1 MGLRERKKL
10 ATRRALREAA
20 VRLTLERGLENV
32 TVEAISAAADVS
44 PRTFFNYFA
53 TKEDALLD
61 DVPLSLDEEVRAEFV
76 AGGPTGVFTGD
87 LSALLMASLLG
98 SGDLETRR
106 SEVALRKQLVEREP
120 HLLPNLLSRF
130 YNVELSVAAAIAER
144 TGASADDSRSQLA
157 AAAAMSAMRYCMKV
171 VPDGGEDG
179 VDELRVHLGESFRV
193 LGEVFAPEADA

>member
-61 DVPLSLDEEVRAEFV
+61 DVPRSLDEEARATFV

-98 SGDLETRR
+98 SDDLGTRR
-106 SEVALRKQLVEREP
+106 ADVALRKQLVDREP
-120 HLLPNLLSRF
+120 HLLPGLLSRF
-130 YNVELSVAAAIAER
+130 HNVELSVAAAIAER
-144 TGASADDSRSQLA
+144 TGAPADDSRSQLA
-157 AAAAMSAMRYCMKV
+157 AAAAMSAMRYSMQV
-171 VPDGGEDG
+171 VPDRGEKG
-179 VDELRVHLGESFRV
+179 VDELRAHLGESFRV

>member
-20 VRLTLERGLENV
+20 VGLTLEHGLENV

-61 DVPLSLDEEVRAEFV
+61 DVSGAPDEGVREEFV
-76 AGGPTGVFTGD
+76 AGGPTGAFVDD
-87 LSALLMASLLG
+87 LSALLVASLLG

-106 SEVALRKQLVEREP
+106 ADMAQRKLLMAREP
-120 HLLPNLLSRF
+120 HLLPGLLGRF
-130 YNVELSVAAAIAER
+130 YSMELGLASAIAER
-144 TGASADDSRSQLA
+144 SGAPDDDPRSQLA
-157 AAAAMSAMRYCMKV
+157 AAAAMSAVRLSMKM
-171 VPDGGEDG
+171 VPDQSEAGI
-179 VDELRVHLGESFRV
+179 DELTDRLADSFRT
-193 LGEVFAPEADA
+193 LGEVFRPEP

>member
-20 VRLTLERGLENV
+20 VRLTLENGLENV

-61 DVPLSLDEEVRAEFV
+61 DVSSTPDEEVREAFV
-76 AGGPTGVFTGD
+76 AGGPTGVFVDD
-87 LSALLMASLLG
+87 LSALLVASLLG

-106 SEVALRKQLVEREP
+106 ADMAQRKLLMEREP
-120 HLLPNLLSRF
+120 HLLPGLLSRF
-130 YNVELSVAAAIAER
+130 HNMELGLASTIAER
-144 TGASADDSRSQLA
+144 AGAPADDPRSQLA
-157 AAAAMSAMRYCMKV
+157 AAAAMSAVRQAMKM
-171 VPDGGEDG
+171 VPAQSEAG
-179 VDELRVHLGESFRV
+179 VDELKGWLAESFRT
-193 LGEVFAPEADA
+193 LGEVFAPETGA

>member
-61 DVPLSLDEEVRAEFV
+61 DVPMSLDEEARAAFV
-76 AGGPTGVFTGD
+76 AGSPTGVFTED

-106 SEVALRKQLVEREP
+106 ADVALRKQLTEREP
-120 HLLPNLLSRF
+120 QLLPGLLSRF
-130 YNVELSVAAAIAER
+130 YNVERSVAAAIAER
-144 TGASADDSRSQLA
+144 AGAPDEDSRSQLA
-157 AAAAMSAMRYCMKV
+157 AAAAMSAMRHSMKMA
-171 VPDGGEDG
+171 PDRAEEGI
-179 VDELRVHLGESFRV
+179 DELRAHLGESFRT
-193 LGEVFAPEADA
+193 LGEVFAPETDA